1 MRQVISDFL
10 DRLHNTDGTISLRE
24 ESDKMVQ
31 IYSDE
36 RYSLNDLAAILED
49 DVTIL
54 LRELESE
61 SAAIEH
67 DAGNQCWENVHKSNT
82 FLISGVIRFLIDRA
96 AGVRAFLSD
105 DFLLQHE
112 DDIFLNTRFAN
123 YVRNEYKAKGKPQQK
138 HIEAPQ
144 QPIGGNSGEL
154 AGSDNENA
162 PESSK
167 QPDIKK
173 EELPTIYDD
182 AINKVR
188 EQQVFYNAIKGGWMQ
203 LNGTTYKWL
212 KNKEYLALMCGLLYW
227 GDKVKDDRTD
237 PLGYRPKIL
246 SKSKHRFNYESGECK
261 KTSKD
266 IKDLFGGI
274 DVSNLRS
281 QLSEL
286 PDEYGSITRLFP
298 TD

>member
-1 MRQVISDFL
+1 MKRSEIKDLYNQSDSAL
-10 DRLHNTDGTISLRE
+10 RLLKAIALLLPYCNGEQATAEATQKAAAQAANLWNPVKVMCDYMIDDGSIDMTGRLQNIKAEVSQIELSVAKMGYSNERMPLLLNCRAIINQIKDMEAWTTDTPE
-24 ESDKMVQ
+24 
-31 IYSDE
+31 
-36 RYSLNDLAAILED
+36 
-49 DVTIL
+49 
-54 LRELESE
+54 
-61 SAAIEH
+61 
-67 DAGNQCWENVHKSNT
+67 
-82 FLISGVIRFLIDRA
+82 
-96 AGVRAFLSD
+96 
-105 DFLLQHE
+105 
-112 DDIFLNTRFAN
+112 
-123 YVRNEYKAKGKPQQK
+123 PQQK
-138 HIEAPQ
+138 HTVAPQ

-154 AGSDNENA
+154 AGNGKENA
-162 PESSK
+162 PEGST
-167 QPDIKK
+167 QPNIKK

-182 AINKVR
+182 AINKAR

-203 LNGTTYKWL
+203 LNGTTYKWQ

-266 IKDLFGGI
+266 IKDLFGGV